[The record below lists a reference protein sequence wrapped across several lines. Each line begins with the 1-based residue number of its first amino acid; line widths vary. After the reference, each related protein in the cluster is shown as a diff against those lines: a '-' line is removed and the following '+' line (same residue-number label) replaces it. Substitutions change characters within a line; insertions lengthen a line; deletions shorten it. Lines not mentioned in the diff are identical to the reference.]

1 MFIHY
6 LIINSSGWLPS
17 NNNFK
22 HFYFFLGR
30 NLLNRFS
37 ILFTIFK
44 FEPKDLFRPTVL
56 PSILTSSQ
64 HLEKKFIF
72 HQSGFLMPPIW
83 FNLKPTCST
92 MCLQSVQTD
101 RGQPSIF
108 SFTPV
113 LAEIMLHLL
122 PVFLGSVEYLSLA
135 GGRLADGQTTGGRLS
150 MVAVTVLTLR
160 KGVCLEMIERLSPGR
175 CDG

>member
-1 MFIHY
+1 MVIHC
-6 LIINSSGWLPS
+6 LIINSSGWLPF

-64 HLEKKFIF
+64 HLEKGFIF

-83 FNLKPTCST
+83 LNLKPTCST

-101 RGQPSIF
+101 RGESSNF
-108 SFTPV
+108 SFSPV

-135 GGRLADGQTTGGRLS
+135 RGSDGEMTGGRLS

-175 CDG
+175 CDGW